1 MKMKNLSPVFS
12 LSICLQLVLSPLPAI
27 AADKEK
33 KVTGADI
40 FNFASGVVNTAV
52 QTYGAMNG
60 GNQMQNPQASQD
72 MAALGQQQTPVP
84 DRYFNAQKLSNI
96 PGLMEYLALNGIN
109 PSAINCTS
117 LPATLYEA
125 QNEVCRVGI
134 TSDKGAPQ
142 AQANEAYA
150 YYDQYAKI
158 EKLYKNY
165 QSTSN
170 VDGQGFGYGCM
181 KRASEILNGFF
192 QYRMNELEKMKTNLE
207 AINNR
212 FKEMSKMDLNAIE
225 ESTAV
230 LNGEDTK
237 LGSKVRSRR
246 PDLFDYA
253 KRFGNPA
260 CNSMLS
266 PDSINKEGKG
276 GGLLGLKEKI
286 TQEYSRP
293 SGKFSAEKYTPQ
305 AHAEVEADI
314 KKFSNDLGKQ
324 IELNFTSILEG
335 KRSVDQFRVGSI
347 NDIPLRPNLFVDA
360 DTKFQESKS
369 QLDEEV
375 RKVSTELASA
385 KVPSNIV
392 EMVIN
397 PKAGG
402 FTEELTT
409 IENSIKNNCLSRNLA
424 KNFRIFDPRR
434 SKESNK
440 DTNDEILVQIN
451 SILESDRSFTQKMQ
465 DLKSV
470 NGIRDGRLQISI
482 TSDYT
487 ITSEGANGEL
497 TKVVKKAGI
506 DTPDGY
512 VSGIMKHCDS
522 QFAVNKL
529 GNKLSGRDTI
539 KKLKS
544 LKSDFTDLSSKYA
557 SDVRE
562 EVKKK
567 LLNCSSDTEA
577 NASTIGTC
585 TAESFNISSGGFCAA
600 KAKNCATNMKACQ
613 KIAQDFVTK
622 TTQERTV
629 RVNNYKNLMQKNKND
644 IVALFDG
651 VMGKFIKEGEA
662 MRSAFG
668 AGFNAPVDIKREIAD
683 GEKGKFIDGFDNPR
697 DPLELE
703 NPDAFVKMFS
713 QNIDKLKIKV
723 KEQQEQLL
731 GGGGVDSVGG
741 GLIGKHMEEVKAKY
755 SQVASEAATLANRC
769 LAKHDDFVK
778 SMDQANKQAQ
788 DDWSKKT
795 GELNDKTNQFCN
807 KYRMAM
813 NSSSPMCNGNVD
825 DLADA
830 VFSVANTEE
839 ASVALSN
846 MTALCTSA
854 NNEQTHGTEDNV
866 TKDDVD
872 AVCALKD
879 LEQKVVNRC
888 ENLKKAKAC
897 FAKVK
902 DLPGSTPAA
911 KYDVYKEEIKKAPCS
926 EVDGAN
932 DLTESPTLGKDFKQE
947 FVDKQVS
954 SIILAYKS
962 SKGNSAA
969 SGQTLALENIKKAG
983 MPTFCD
989 ANNNSNVNNKGFM
1002 GSGNG
1007 FIDPSIF
1014 NGGRNAR
1021 SE

>member
-1 MKMKNLSPVFS
+1 MKMKKLSPVLS
-12 LSICLQLVLSPLPAI
+12 LSISLQLLLSPLPTI
-27 AADKEK
+27 AAENNNNNK

-52 QTYGAMNG
+52 QAYGAMNG
-60 GNQMQNPQASQD
+60 ANQMQSPQAGQD
-72 MAALGQQQTPVP
+72 MAALTQQQTPIP
-84 DRYFNAQKLSNI
+84 DRYFNVQKLSNI
-96 PGLMEYLALNGIN
+96 PGLMEYLALSGIN
-109 PSAINCTS
+109 PASMNCTS

-134 TSDKGAPQ
+134 TADKGAPQ

-150 YYDQYAKI
+150 YYDQYARI

-170 VDGQGFGYGCM
+170 ADGQGFGYGCM
-181 KRASEILNGFF
+181 KKASEILNGFF
-192 QYRMNELEKMKTNLE
+192 QYRLNELEKMKTNLE

-230 LNGEDTK
+230 LNGEETK
-237 LGSKVRSRR
+237 LGAKVRSRR
-246 PDLFDYA
+246 PDLFDYS
-253 KRFGNPA
+253 KRFGTPA
-260 CNSMLS
+260 CNSMFS
-266 PDSINKEGKG
+266 PENLNRDGKS
-276 GGLLGLKEKI
+276 GGLLGLKDKI

-305 AHAEVEADI
+305 AQAEVEADI

-335 KRSVDQFRVGSI
+335 KRSIDQFRVGSV

-369 QLDEEV
+369 LLDEEV
-375 RKVSTELASA
+375 RKVSAELASA

-402 FTEELTT
+402 FSEELTT

-440 DTNDEILVQIN
+440 DTNDEILAQIN

-497 TKVVKKAGI
+497 TKVVKKAGV

-522 QFAVNKL
+522 QFAINKL

-539 KKLKS
+539 KKLKT

-585 TAESFNISSGGFCAA
+585 TAEAFNISSGGFCAA

-613 KIAQDFVTK
+613 KIAQDFATK

-651 VMGKFIKEGEA
+651 VMGKFIQEGEA

-683 GEKGKFIDGFDNPR
+683 GERGKFLEGFDNPR

-703 NPDAFVKMFS
+703 NPDVFVKMFS
-713 QNIDKLKIKV
+713 QNIDKLKNRV

-741 GLIGKHMEEVKAKY
+741 GLIGKHIEEVKSKY
-755 SQVASEAATLANRC
+755 SQVAQEAGRLAGRC
-769 LAKHDDFVK
+769 LAQHDEFVK
-778 SMDQANKQAQ
+778 SSDQANKKAQ
-788 DDWSKKT
+788 EEWGKKT

-807 KYRMAM
+807 KYRIAM
-813 NSSSPMCNGNVD
+813 SSSSPICNGKID
-825 DLADA
+825 DLVDSVLSVASTSEADA
-830 VFSVANTEE
+830 AI
-839 ASVALSN
+839 SN
-846 MTALCTSA
+846 MQLLCTSA
-854 NNEQTHGTEDNV
+854 NNEQTHGSEESLEPKNIPKVCTQDVISKQTNLGIACAEWNSANLCKIKINKDNF
-866 TKDDVD
+866 KSLDSIQECKQHPDISS
-872 AVCALKD
+872 LKD
-879 LEQKVVNRC
+879 KIAGLGENDGYGSVVS
-888 ENLKKAKAC
+888 
-897 FAKVK
+897 
-902 DLPGSTPAA
+902 DWM
-911 KYDVYKEEIKKAPCS
+911 
-926 EVDGAN
+926 
-932 DLTESPTLGKDFKQE
+932 KDFENQVIRKSENAGASTLLSEKQ
-947 FVDKQVS
+947 
-954 SIILAYKS
+954 I
-962 SKGNSAA
+962 
-969 SGQTLALENIKKAG
+969 ALENIKSNG
-983 MPTFCD
+983 LPSFCD
-989 ANNNSNVNNKGFM
+989 SNNNSMVNGKGMM
-1002 GSGNG
+1002 GSENG
-1007 FIDPSIF
+1007 FIDPAAIF
-1014 NGGRNAR
+1014 NSNRQ
-1021 SE
+1021 